1 MTPYTDAEIKAL
13 DDLYTR
19 RSEAKDE
26 ELKEIDRAIVDLRIK
41 QALPR
46 MLEGT
51 NNTLSGSLTNAG
63 FGSQGI
69 L

>member
-26 ELKEIDRAIVDLRIK
+26 GELKEIDRAIVDLRIK
-41 QALPR
+41 QAMPR
-46 MLEGT
+46 MLEG
-51 NNTLSGSLTNAG
+51 SDSRSLTDAG

>member
-19 RSEAKDE
+19 RREAKDE
-26 ELKEIDRAIVDLRIK
+26 GKLKEIDRAIVDLRIK

-46 MLEGT
+46 MLEGSD
-51 NNTLSGSLTNAG
+51 NTLQG
-63 FGSQGI
+63 FT
-69 L
+69 

>member
-26 ELKEIDRAIVDLRIK
+26 GELKEINRAIVDLRIK

-46 MLEGT
+46 MLEGKDAD
-51 NNTLSGSLTNAG
+51 AG
-63 FGSQGI
+63 
-69 L
+69 